1 MENNMATSNLHS
13 IINFIWSVAD
23 DVLRDHYKKGEYPN
37 VILPMTVLRRIDL
50 SLEDTK
56 ADVVKAYD
64 EYKDKIINPQGLL
77 ESKSKKKYYNY
88 SKYSLKTL
96 LNEPKNLKE
105 NTLSYL
111 NSYSD
116 NVKDIIEK
124 FELKNIV
131 EKCSRDGI
139 LFSLIEKFADPKVA
153 ISPAELSNHEMGHV
167 FEDLIRRF
175 NEENNEEAGEHFT
188 PREVIKLMN
197 RIVFDPVKDKIKD
210 IGTILVY
217 DPACGTGGMLSESKE
232 YLKDILKYDGFIHLF
247 GQEVNDKTYATCK
260 ADLLIKGEDPDGV
273 AFGSTLS
280 NDGFPDKK
288 FDFMLTNPPYGKTWK
303 DDQKKLLVGDGK
315 KKQIV
320 DSRFQIG
327 IPRVSDGQLLFIE
340 HMLSKLKTDTDLGSR
355 IASVHNGSALFT
367 GDAGQGESELRR
379 YLFENDL
386 LEAIIALPTNMF
398 YNTGIPTF
406 ILIISN
412 KKSENRKGKVQLI
425 NATSEI
431 FFTNLRKPLGE
442 KRVEL
447 TDEHIDLIFDL
458 YSNFQESENSKI
470 FENKDFGYTQI
481 KVHQPKVDSLGNILR
496 SKSGAFEIDKSLE
509 DVENIPLRVNIDSFF
524 EEEVKKYYPNAW
536 YEPDESKIGY
546 EINFSKYF
554 FKFVPL
560 RSSNEIMSEL
570 KKLDLETDKQLKEFL
585 GS

>member
-1 MENNMATSNLHS
+1 MATSNLHS

-50 SLEDTK
+50 SLDDTK
-56 ADVVKAYD
+56 ADVVKAYED
-64 EYKDKIINPQGLL
+64 YKDKIINPQGLL
-77 ESKSKKKYYNY
+77 ESASKKKYYNY
-88 SKYSLKTL
+88 SKYTLKTL

-139 LFSLIEKFADPKVA
+139 LFSLIEKFTDPKVA

-247 GQEVNDKTYATCK
+247 GQEVNDKKYATCK

-327 IPRVSDGQLLFIE
+327 IPRVSDGQLLFVE
-340 HMLSKLKTDTDLGSR
+340 HMLSKMKTDTELGSR

-367 GDAGQGESELRR
+367 GDAGQGESEIRK

-386 LEAIIALPTNMF
+386 IDAIIALPTNMF
-398 YNTGIPTF
+398 YNTGIPTY
-406 ILIISN
+406 ILILTN
-412 KKSENRKGKVQLI
+412 KKKENRKGKTQLI
-425 NATSEI
+425 NATSEE
-431 FFTNLRKPLGE
+431 FYTNLRKTLGQ
-442 KRVEL
+442 KRVEIS
-447 TDEHIDLIFDL
+447 DAQIERIFEI
-458 YSNFQESENSKI
+458 YTKFEESKYSKI
-470 FENKDFGYTQI
+470 FDNTEFGYTQI
-481 KVHQPKVDSLGNILR
+481 KVHQPKKDENGNIIR
-496 SKSGAFEIDKSLE
+496 KKTGGVEIDKDLE
-509 DVENIPLRVNIDSFF
+509 DIENIALKCNIDTFF
-524 EEEVKKYYPNAW
+524 EEEVKKYYPDAW
-536 YEPDESKIGY
+536 YEPDESKTGY
-546 EINFSKYF
+546 EVNFNKYF
-554 FKFVPL
+554 YKFVPPKP
-560 RSSNEIMSEL
+560 SQEILEEL
-570 KKLDLETDKQLKEFL
+570 KKLDANTDALLNEITKE
-585 GS
+585 

>member
-1 MENNMATSNLHS
+1 MATSNLHS
-13 IINFIWSVAD
+13 IISFIWSVAD

-50 SLEDTK
+50 SLDDTK

-64 EYKDKIINPQGLL
+64 DYKDKIINPQGLL
-77 ESKSKKKYYNY
+77 ESASKKKYYNY
-88 SKYSLKTL
+88 SKYTLKTL

-327 IPRVSDGQLLFIE
+327 IPRVSDGQLLFVE
-340 HMLSKLKTDTDLGSR
+340 HMLSKMKTDTELGSR

-367 GDAGQGESELRR
+367 GDAGQGESEIRK

-386 LEAIIALPTNMF
+386 VDAIIALPTNMF
-398 YNTGIPTF
+398 YNTGIPTY
-406 ILIISN
+406 ILVLTN
-412 KKSENRKGKVQLI
+412 KKKENRKGKTQLI
-425 NATSEI
+425 NATTSD
-431 FFTNLRKPLGE
+431 FYTNLRKPLGQ
-442 KRVEL
+442 KRVEI
-447 TDEHIDLIFDL
+447 TETQIDRIFEI
-458 YSNFQESENSKI
+458 YSKFEESEFSKI
-470 FENKDFGYTQI
+470 FDNTEFGYTQI
-481 KVHQPKVDSLGNILR
+481 KVHQPKKDINGNMGLTY
-496 SKSGAFEIDKSLE
+496 S
-509 DVENIPLRVNIDSFF
+509 
-524 EEEVKKYYPNAW
+524 
-536 YEPDESKIGY
+536 
-546 EINFSKYF
+546 
-554 FKFVPL
+554 
-560 RSSNEIMSEL
+560 
-570 KKLDLETDKQLKEFL
+570 
-585 GS
+585 

>member
-1 MENNMATSNLHS
+1 MANSNLHS

-50 SLEDTK
+50 SLDDTK
-56 ADVVKAYD
+56 ADVVKAYT

-77 ESKSKKKYYNY
+77 ESASKKKYYNY
-88 SKYSLKTL
+88 SKYTLKTL

-111 NSYSD
+111 NSYSE
-116 NVKDIIEK
+116 NVKDIIDK

-139 LFSLIEKFADPKVA
+139 LFSLIEKFTDPKVA
-153 ISPAELSNHEMGHV
+153 ITPTDLSNHEMGHI

-197 RIVFDPVKDKIKD
+197 RIVFDPVKDKING

-232 YLKDILKYDGFIHLF
+232 YLKDTLKYDGFIHLF
-247 GQEVNDKTYATCK
+247 GQEVNDKTFATCK
-260 ADLLIKGEDPDGV
+260 ADLLIKGENPDGV

-327 IPRVSDGQLLFIE
+327 IPRVSDGQLLFVE
-340 HMLSKLKTDTDLGSR
+340 HMLSKLKTDTELGSR

-367 GDAGQGESELRR
+367 GDAGQGESEIRK

-386 LEAIIALPTNMF
+386 IETIIALPTNIF
-398 YNTGIPTF
+398 YNTGIPTYIF
-406 ILIISN
+406 IISN
-412 KKSENRKGKVQLI
+412 NKIVDRRGKVQLI
-425 NATSEI
+425 NATSEK
-431 FFTNLRKPLGE
+431 FYTNLRKPLGE
-442 KRVEL
+442 KRVEIS
-447 TDEHIDLIFDL
+447 DPQIDIIFEI
-458 YSNFQESENSKI
+458 YTKFEESEFSKI
-470 FENKDFGYTQI
+470 FDNSDFGYTQI
-481 KVHQPKVDSLGNILR
+481 KVHQPKKDLDGKIIRNKNGGV
-496 SKSGAFEIDKSLE
+496 EIDKNIE
-509 DVENIPLRVNIDSFF
+509 DIENIPLKISIDNFF
-524 EEEVKKYYPNAW
+524 NEEVRKYYPDAW

-546 EINFSKYF
+546 EVNFNKYF
-554 FKFVPL
+554 YRFVPPRTSEEILKEL
-560 RSSNEIMSEL
+560 R
-570 KKLDLETDKQLKEFL
+570 KLDSDTDSLFKDITK
-585 GS
+585 S

>member
-1 MENNMATSNLHS
+1 MATSNLHS

-50 SLEDTK
+50 SLEDNK
-56 ADVVKAYD
+56 SEVVKTYE
-64 EYKDKIINPQGLL
+64 EYKDQIINPQGLL

-96 LNEPKNLKE
+96 LSEPKNLKE

-111 NSYSD
+111 NSYSE
-116 NVKDIIEK
+116 NVKDIINK
-124 FELKNIV
+124 FELRNIV
-131 EKCSRDGI
+131 EKCDRIGI
-139 LFSLIEKFADPKVA
+139 LYQLIEKFTDPNIS
-153 ISPAELSNHEMGHV
+153 ISPSDISNHEMGHV

-188 PREVIKLMN
+188 PREVIKLMD
-197 RIVFDPVKDKIKD
+197 RIIFDPVRDKLKD
-210 IGTILVY
+210 IGTILIY

-232 YLKDILKYDGFIHLF
+232 YLKETLKYNNFVHLF
-247 GQEVNDKTYATCK
+247 GQEVNEATYATCK
-260 ADLLIKGEDPDGV
+260 ADLLIKGEDPDNV

-327 IPRVSDGQLLFIE
+327 IPRVSDGQLLFVE
-340 HMLSKLKTDTDLGSR
+340 HMLSKMKTDTELGSR

-367 GDAGQGESELRR
+367 GDAGQGESEIRK

-386 LEAIIALPTNMF
+386 IEAIIALPTNMF
-398 YNTGIPTF
+398 YNTGIPTY
-406 ILIISN
+406 ILIVTN
-412 KKSENRKGKVQLI
+412 KKRENRKGKTQLI
-425 NATSEI
+425 NATTEK
-431 FFTNLRKPLGE
+431 FYTDLRKPLGQ
-442 KRVEL
+442 KRVE
-447 TDEHIDLIFDL
+447 I
-458 YSNFQESENSKI
+458 SEAQIEKI
-470 FENKDFGYTQI
+470 FEIYTKFEESEFSMLFDNTEFGYTQI
-481 KVHQPKVDSLGNILR
+481 KVHQPKKDEQGNIVHR
-496 SKSGAFEIDKSLE
+496 KTGEVEIDKDLE
-509 DVENIPLRVNIDSFF
+509 DIENVPLKTDIDTFF
-524 EEEVKKYYPNAW
+524 EEEVKKYYPDAW

-546 EINFSKYF
+546 EINFNKYF
-554 FKFVPL
+554 YKFISP
-560 RSSNEIMSEL
+560 RSSDEILAEL
-570 KKLDLETDKQLKEFL
+570 RKLDSECIGWVHIAE
-585 GS
+585 S

>member
-1 MENNMATSNLHS
+1 MATSNLHS

-56 ADVVKAYD
+56 ADVVKAHD

-153 ISPAELSNHEMGHV
+153 ISPTELSNHEMGHV

-327 IPRVSDGQLLFIE
+327 IPRVSDGQLLFVE
-340 HMLSKLKTDTDLGSR
+340 HMLSKMKTDTELGSR

-367 GDAGQGESELRR
+367 GDAGQGESEIRK

-398 YNTGIPTF
+398 YNTGIPTY
-406 ILIISN
+406 ILLISN
-412 KKSENRKGKVQLI
+412 KKSEKRKGKVQLI
-425 NATSEI
+425 NASAEK
-431 FFTNLRKPLGE
+431 FYTNLRKPLGE

-447 TDEHIDLIFDL
+447 SEEQINMIFDI
-458 YSNFQESENSKI
+458 YFKFEENEFSKI
-470 FENKDFGYTQI
+470 CDNNEFGYTQI
-481 KVHQPKVDSLGNILR
+481 KVHLPKKDSDGNVVR
-496 SKSGAFEIDKSLE
+496 KKGGGVEIDKDLE
-509 DVENIPLRVNIDSFF
+509 DVENIPLKNDIKTYFD
-524 EEEVKKYYPNAW
+524 EEVIKYYPDAW
-536 YEPDESKIGY
+536 FEPDEAKIGY
-546 EINFSKYF
+546 EVNFNMHFY
-554 FKFVPL
+554 KFTPPKD
-560 RSSNEIMSEL
+560 SEEILNEL
-570 KKLDLETDKQLKEFL
+570 KTLDTETDQLLKNLIREI
-585 GS
+585 

>member
-1 MENNMATSNLHS
+1 MATSNLHS
-13 IINFIWSVAD
+13 IISFIWSVAD

-50 SLEDTK
+50 SLDDTK
-56 ADVVKAYD
+56 ADVVKAYED
-64 EYKDKIINPQGLL
+64 YKDKIINPQGLL
-77 ESKSKKKYYNY
+77 ESASKKKYYNY
-88 SKYSLKTL
+88 SKYTLKTL

-153 ISPAELSNHEMGHV
+153 ISPTELSNHEMGHV

-197 RIVFDPVKDKIKD
+197 RIVFDPVKNKIKD

-327 IPRVSDGQLLFIE
+327 IPRVSDGQLLFVE
-340 HMLSKLKTDTDLGSR
+340 HMLSKMKTDTELGSR

-367 GDAGQGESELRR
+367 GDAGQGESEIRK

-386 LEAIIALPTNMF
+386 VDAIIALPTNMF
-398 YNTGIPTF
+398 YNTGIPTY
-406 ILIISN
+406 ILILTN
-412 KKSENRKGKVQLI
+412 KKQENRKGKTQLI
-425 NATSEI
+425 NATSEE
-431 FFTNLRKPLGE
+431 FYTNLKKTLGQ
-442 KRVEL
+442 KRVEISD
-447 TDEHIDLIFDL
+447 TQIEKIFDI
-458 YSNFQESENSKI
+458 YTKFEESEYSKI
-470 FENKDFGYTQI
+470 FDNSEFGYTQI
-481 KVHQPKVDSLGNILR
+481 KVHQPKKDEKGHIVRNKVGGI
-496 SKSGAFEIDKSLE
+496 EIDKAL
-509 DVENIPLRVNIDSFF
+509 DDIENIPLSIDINTFF
-524 EEEVKKYYPNAW
+524 DNEVKKFFVDAW

-546 EINFSKYF
+546 EVNFNRYF
-554 FKFVPL
+554 YKFNSPRTADEVLEEL
-560 RSSNEIMSEL
+560 RL
-570 KKLDLETDKQLKEFL
+570 LDSETDSLLKEITKK
-585 GS
+585 

>member
-1 MENNMATSNLHS
+1 MANSNLHS

-50 SLEDTK
+50 SLDDTK
-56 ADVVKAYD
+56 ADVVKAYT

-77 ESKSKKKYYNY
+77 ESASKKKYFNY
-88 SKYSLKTL
+88 SKYTLKTL
-96 LNEPKNLKE
+96 LNEPRNLKE
-105 NTLSYL
+105 NTLAYL
-111 NSYSD
+111 NSYSE

-153 ISPAELSNHEMGHV
+153 ISPTELSNHEMGHV

-232 YLKDILKYDGFIHLF
+232 YLKDTLKYDGFIHLF

-280 NDGFPDKK
+280 NDGFPEKK

-327 IPRVSDGQLLFIE
+327 IPRVSDGQLLFVE
-340 HMLSKLKTDTDLGSR
+340 HMLSKMKTDTELGSR

-367 GDAGQGESELRR
+367 GDAGQGESEIRK

-386 LEAIIALPTNMF
+386 VDAIIALPTNMF
-398 YNTGIPTF
+398 YNTGIPTYLL
-406 ILIISN
+406 ILTN
-412 KKSENRKGKVQLI
+412 KKVHDRKGKTQLI
-425 NATSEI
+425 NATSEK
-431 FFTNLRKPLGE
+431 FHTSLRKTLGQ
-442 KRVEL
+442 KKVEISEL
-447 TDEHIDLIFDL
+447 QIDRIFEI
-458 YSNFQESENSKI
+458 YSKFEESAHSKI
-470 FENKDFGYTQI
+470 FDNKEFGYTQI
-481 KVHQPKVDSLGNILR
+481 KVNQPKKDE
-496 SKSGAFEIDKSLE
+496 SGEIIRKKTGKIEIDKELE
-509 DVENIPLRVNIDSFF
+509 DIENIPLKVDIDKFF
-524 EEEVKKYYPNAW
+524 EEEVKRYYPDAW

-546 EINFSKYF
+546 EVIFNRYF
-554 FKFVPL
+554 FKFVPTQSSSEILEQL
-560 RSSNEIMSEL
+560 RALDKETDELL
-570 KKLDLETDKQLKEFL
+570 KKITAI
-585 GS
+585 

>member
-1 MENNMATSNLHS
+1 MATSNLHS

-50 SLEDTK
+50 SLDDTK
-56 ADVVKAYD
+56 AEVVKAYTD
-64 EYKDKIINPQGLL
+64 YKDKIINPQGLL
-77 ESKSKKKYYNY
+77 ESASKKKYYNY
-88 SKYSLKTL
+88 SKYTLKTL

-111 NSYSD
+111 NSYSE
-116 NVKDIIEK
+116 NVKDIIDK

-139 LFSLIEKFADPKVA
+139 LFSLIEKFSDPKVA
-153 ISPAELSNHEMGHV
+153 ISPTDLSNHEMGHI

-197 RIVFDPVKDKIKD
+197 RIVFDPVKDKIRD

-232 YLKDILKYDGFIHLF
+232 YLKDTLKYDGFIHLF

-327 IPRVSDGQLLFIE
+327 IPRVSDGQLLFVE
-340 HMLSKLKTDTDLGSR
+340 HMLSKMKTDTELGSR

-367 GDAGQGESELRR
+367 GDAGQGESEIRK
-379 YLFENDL
+379 YLLENDL
-386 LEAIIALPTNMF
+386 VDAIIALPTDMF
-398 YNTGIPTF
+398 YNTAIPTYIF
-406 ILIISN
+406 VITN
-412 KKSENRKGKVQLI
+412 RKSANRKGKTQLI
-425 NATSEI
+425 NATSEM
-431 FFTNLRKPLGE
+431 FYTNLRKPLGE
-442 KRVEL
+442 KRVEISEEQINMIYQIY
-447 TDEHIDLIFDL
+447 T
-458 YSNFQESENSKI
+458 NFEESEYSKI
-470 FENKDFGYTQI
+470 LENSEFGYTQI
-481 KVHQPKVDSLGNILR
+481 RVHQPKIDSEGNIVR
-496 SKSGAFEIDKSLE
+496 KKTGGVEIDKELE
-509 DVENIPLRVNIDSFF
+509 ETENIPLLVDINEFF
-524 EEEVKKYYPNAW
+524 NNEVKKYYPDAW

-546 EINFSKYF
+546 EVNFNKYF
-554 FKFVPL
+554 YKFIAP
-560 RSSNEIMSEL
+560 RSADTILEEL
-570 KKLDLETDKQLKEFL
+570 KKLDIETDKLIIEITK
-585 GS
+585 GV